1 MQALDAHLT
10 GLLGRRWKWFV
21 LWYAEACVAVAAV
34 WALTQGADL
43 RGVALACAYLI
54 CCGVALSVPG
64 HALRLGLA
72 RLGVTASRRRTALQI
87 LLALAAALTAAT
99 LGTARGWAAIV
110 CILLTGSALW
120 ALEVEARSEAG
131 PPPA

>member
-10 GLLGRRWKWFV
+10 GLLGRRWKWLV
-21 LWYAEACVAVAAV
+21 LWYAEACVAVAAI
-34 WALTQGADL
+34 WALSQGVDVRA
-43 RGVALACAYLI
+43 VALAYAYLM
-54 CCGVALSVPG
+54 CCGAALSVPG

-72 RLGVTASRRRTALQI
+72 HIGVTAPRRRAALQI
-87 LLALAAALTAAT
+87 LLAFAAALTAAT

-120 ALEVEARSEAG
+120 ALEMEARSEAG
-131 PPPA
+131 SPPA

>member
-10 GLLGRRWKWFV
+10 GLLGRRWKWLV
-21 LWYAEACVAVAAV
+21 LWYAEACVAVAAI
-34 WALTQGADL
+34 WALSQGADL
-43 RGVALACAYLI
+43 RGVTLAFTYLI
-54 CCGVALSVPG
+54 CCGVALTVPG

-72 RLGVTASRRRTALQI
+72 RLGLTAPRRRTALQT

-99 LGTARGWAAIV
+99 LGTARGWSAIV
-110 CILLTGSALW
+110 CIMLTGSALW
-120 ALEVEARSEAG
+120 ALEMEARSAG